1 MLGESHS
8 LKHEFPELE
17 NLIDHLIASDMHFA
31 KEAARYNSLDT
42 EIRKLELKGSPIE
55 DEDMKRLKM
64 ERADLKDELYELLQ
78 KASQ

>member
-8 LKHEFPELE
+8 LKHEFPEHE
-17 NLIDHLIASDMHFA
+17 ALIDELIAADPGFA
-31 KEAARYNSLDT
+31 EEANRYNALDV

-64 ERADLKDELYELLQ
+64 ERADLKDELYERLT
-78 KASQ
+78 SG